1 MGRLDLAGDFHS
13 GRVFNP
19 AAPATWPHLRY
30 SRLATS
36 ILAGSLILGSY
47 LLVGTGYD
55 WLTPGRGTALQLV
68 GGGALFAA
76 VFPALTTQ
84 QNKLISLGALFGK
97 AFVYVGTW
105 VILSEQSITWLRL
118 IMLITVPTTL
128 IVTWLAAI
136 ANLFRELLP

>member
-1 MGRLDLAGDFHS
+1 MNWHVDTARWAGW
-13 GRVFNP
+13 
-19 AAPATWPHLRY
+19 TW
-30 SRLATS
+30 LATS

-47 LLVGTGYD
+47 LLVGTAYG
-55 WLTPGRGTALQLV
+55 WLTPGRGTGLQLV

-84 QNKLISLGALFGK
+84 QNKLISLGALVGT

-105 VILSEQSITWLRL
+105 IILREQNISLLAL
-118 IMLITVPTTL
+118 IMFITVQTTL
-128 IVTWLAAI
+128 IVTGVVAI

>member
-1 MGRLDLAGDFHS
+1 MNWHVDTARWAGW
-13 GRVFNP
+13 
-19 AAPATWPHLRY
+19 TW
-30 SRLATS
+30 LATS

-55 WLTPGRGTALQLV
+55 WLAPGRGTGLQLV

-84 QNKLISLGALFGK
+84 QNRLISWGALVGT

-105 VILSEQSITWLRL
+105 IILREQNIFLLAL
-118 IMLITVPTTL
+118 IMFVTVQTTL